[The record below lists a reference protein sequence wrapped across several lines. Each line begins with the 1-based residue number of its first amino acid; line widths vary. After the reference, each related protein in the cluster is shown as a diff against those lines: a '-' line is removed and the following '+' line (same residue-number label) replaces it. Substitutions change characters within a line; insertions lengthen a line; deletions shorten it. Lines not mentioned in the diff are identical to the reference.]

1 MNENGFKNYYQI
13 LGIDKSLLDYV
24 IYDKKKDGK
33 YENKLRNEASKDK
46 KIKEAYEICKNKLC
60 KKYEDRIFKSEKES
74 KLKIGMIERGIENNT
89 DLLKKSKL
97 IGEKESFEENVKYE
111 VKEIKEQFNK
121 RLAEIKEA
129 YETLKTE
136 GARKLYDDQLKEK
149 ELEKKNEREFLDETA
164 YTFLEMSEREIE
176 LRADTKNNKI
186 IKEAYNKKVEK
197 YTKVL
202 NDISLNP
209 EQRKRAEDI
218 LKKAKE
224 YYEKINTKE
233 KRDTYKKELDLKE
246 EIERKKINKEKYSKI
261 DQLDFKMIGTVK
273 EGKNKGRKL
282 VAKTENRN
290 PQVVD
295 FNDSRKIK
303 ISKTGEI
310 IFKNSVLLCNSVNE
324 YLISRIIN
332 GKEKKDKIY
341 TNLSL
346 PSLTEDNLDYY
357 NCVVNEMLSEDVI
370 EAVTKYNGGYIG
382 MIEKDEASGG
392 YKATIRDKS
401 LNTEEQEIFA
411 AVMINLENEKNK
423 ENKKQEDNSLEL

>member
-74 KLKIGMIERGIENNT
+74 KLKIGMIERGIENNK

-149 ELEKKNEREFLDETA
+149 ELEKKNKREFLDETA

-295 FNDSRKIK
+295 LNDSRKIK

-332 GKEKKDKIY
+332 GKEKKEKIY

>member
-1 MNENGFKNYYQI
+1 
-13 LGIDKSLLDYV
+13 
-24 IYDKKKDGK
+24 
-33 YENKLRNEASKDK
+33 
-46 KIKEAYEICKNKLC
+46 
-60 KKYEDRIFKSEKES
+60 
-74 KLKIGMIERGIENNT
+74 
-89 DLLKKSKL
+89 
-97 IGEKESFEENVKYE
+97 
-111 VKEIKEQFNK
+111 
-121 RLAEIKEA
+121 
-129 YETLKTE
+129 
-136 GARKLYDDQLKEK
+136 
-149 ELEKKNEREFLDETA
+149 
-164 YTFLEMSEREIE
+164 
-176 LRADTKNNKI
+176 
-186 IKEAYNKKVEK
+186 
-197 YTKVL
+197 
-202 NDISLNP
+202 
-209 EQRKRAEDI
+209 
-218 LKKAKE
+218 
-224 YYEKINTKE
+224 
-233 KRDTYKKELDLKE
+233 
-246 EIERKKINKEKYSKI
+246 
-261 DQLDFKMIGTVK
+261 MIGTVK

-295 FNDSRKIK
+295 LNDSRKIK

-370 EAVTKYNGGYIG
+370 EVVTKYNGGYIG

-392 YKATIRDKS
+392 YKATIRDKI

-423 ENKKQEDNSLEL
+423 ENKKQEDNILEL

>member
-1 MNENGFKNYYQI
+1 MNENEFKNYYQI

-46 KIKEAYEICKNKLC
+46 KIKEAYEICKNKLW
-60 KKYEDRIFKSEKES
+60 KKYEDRIFKLEKES

-97 IGEKESFEENVKYE
+97 IGEKESFEESVKYE

-129 YETLKTE
+129 YEALKTE

-164 YTFLEMSEREIE
+164 YTFFEMSEREIE

-233 KRDTYKKELDLKE
+233 KRDTYKK
-246 EIERKKINKEKYSKI
+246 
-261 DQLDFKMIGTVK
+261 
-273 EGKNKGRKL
+273 
-282 VAKTENRN
+282 
-290 PQVVD
+290 
-295 FNDSRKIK
+295 
-303 ISKTGEI
+303 
-310 IFKNSVLLCNSVNE
+310 
-324 YLISRIIN
+324 
-332 GKEKKDKIY
+332 
-341 TNLSL
+341 
-346 PSLTEDNLDYY
+346 
-357 NCVVNEMLSEDVI
+357 
-370 EAVTKYNGGYIG
+370 
-382 MIEKDEASGG
+382 
-392 YKATIRDKS
+392 
-401 LNTEEQEIFA
+401 
-411 AVMINLENEKNK
+411 
-423 ENKKQEDNSLEL
+423 

>member
-1 MNENGFKNYYQI
+1 MKLSLFELLYGLSEALDHVESEWHPLPKVHAKKTAYFAVRMGECAGLKKEKLYQ
-13 LGIDKSLLDYV
+13 LALAGLFHDSGITRSQ
-24 IYDKKKDGK
+24 GG
-33 YENKLRNEASKDK
+33 
-46 KIKEAYEICKNKLC
+46 LC
-60 KKYEDRIFKSEKES
+60 REKEGT
-74 KLKIGMIERGIENNT
+74 KEELKFRLLAGEENFMQLPIRNPKPHLVLFHRERG
-89 DLLKKSKL
+89 DGSGAFGRKA
-97 IGEKESFEENVKYE
+97 GEYPREAGWLH
-111 VKEIKEQFNK
+111 
-121 RLAEIKEA
+121 LAERVSRLEA
-129 YETLKTE
+129 GWDEKTL
-136 GARKLYDDQLKEK
+136 R
-149 ELEKKNEREFLDETA
+149 
-164 YTFLEMSEREIE
+164 
-176 LRADTKNNKI
+176 
-186 IKEAYNKKVEK
+186 
-197 YTKVL
+197 
-202 NDISLNP
+202 
-209 EQRKRAEDI
+209 
-218 LKKAKE
+218 
-224 YYEKINTKE
+224 
-233 KRDTYKKELDLKE
+233 KE

-295 FNDSRKIK
+295 LNDSRKIK

-370 EAVTKYNGGYIG
+370 EVVTKYNGGYIG

-423 ENKKQEDNSLEL
+423 ENKKQEDNILEL

>member
-1 MNENGFKNYYQI
+1 MNENEFKNYYQI
-13 LGIDKSLLDYV
+13 LGIDKSLIDYV

-60 KKYEDRIFKSEKES
+60 KKYEDRIFKLEKES

-97 IGEKESFEENVKYE
+97 IGEKESFEESVKYE
-111 VKEIKEQFNK
+111 VKEIKEQFSK

-129 YETLKTE
+129 YEALKTD

-164 YTFLEMSEREIE
+164 YKFFEMSEREIE

-202 NDISLNP
+202 NDISLNS

-295 FNDSRKIK
+295 LNDSRKIK

-370 EAVTKYNGGYIG
+370 EVVTKYNGGYIG

-401 LNTEEQEIFA
+401 LNIEEQEIFA